1 MAFTRFH
8 DDPCRIQKALQ
19 ESTGPGRYSID
30 VPGNG
35 TTPSFM
41 EDPYIR
47 LQKWGGN
54 LCSNTIQLESA
65 LIGIGNTLN
74 RDYIIN
80 KHVFPVSK
88 PQSYPSQKPFTEQP
102 RATEP
107 AWLIRGA
114 QQHQFQYLPLDPQE
128 IIQVPFQ
135 RSLNT
140 RLIERDN
147 YTPQINCVL

>member
-35 TTPSFM
+35 ISPSYM

-54 LCSNTIQLESA
+54 LRSNTINLESA
-65 LIGIGNTLN
+65 LLGIGNTLN
-74 RDYIIN
+74 RDYTIN
-80 KHVFPVSK
+80 KSVIPVTCS
-88 PQSYPSQKPFTEQP
+88 QSYPSQTSVTEQP

-107 AWLIRGA
+107 AWMIRDV

-128 IIQVPFQ
+128 NIQIPFQ
-135 RSLNT
+135 HNLNT
-140 RLIERDN
+140 QLIERDN
-147 YTPQINCVL
+147 YTPQINCNL